1 MFGFL
6 FGSKHKRVINRIS
19 KTVDQINSLEPSL
32 EQLNA
37 DDLLAKSNELRDQVR
52 SGEALEKVL
61 PQAFALV
68 RESSKRN
75 LGLRHYD
82 CQLVGGVI
90 LNEGKIAEMATGE
103 GKTLV
108 ATLPC
113 YLNAL
118 TGKGVYVIT
127 VNEYLAERDANWMR
141 PLFEG
146 LGLTV
151 SHVVPNQ
158 SFEEKKNA
166 YQADVVYIT
175 NNEAGFDYLRDNMAM
190 DKAHKMQ
197 KDLFFAVVDE
207 VDSILIDEARTPLVI
222 SGVAEDNSEIYKK
235 IGQIIPRLKQEE
247 FDLETGDV
255 FVEGDFQIDEKVRS
269 AELTEKGHENVERLL
284 VHNGLLKE
292 DDSLYASENLKLLNM
307 VQSSLRA
314 FNLFEKNTDY
324 LVQNGQVVLID
335 TNTGRALP
343 GRRLSDGVHQA
354 LELKE
359 NVNIQ
364 VESQTLASTTFQNF
378 FRLFD
383 KLSGMTGTAET
394 EAQEFEE
401 IYSLETIVIPTN
413 LPMIRDDKEDK
424 IYLTLEEKYDALV
437 EEIEQIN
444 STGAPILVGTI
455 SVETSEL
462 ISSKLKQ
469 RKIEHNVL
477 NAKQHE
483 REAEIISQ
491 AGAQNAVTIAT
502 NMAGRGT
509 DIVLGGNEKDA
520 SFREKVLSL
529 GGLHVIGTERH
540 ESRRVDN
547 QLRGRSGRQG
557 DPGSSQFFLSLEDS
571 LMKIFAP
578 ERVKNLMQSIGGM
591 KKGESIEHRMLTG
604 AIERA
609 QRRVEGRNFDLRKRI
624 LEFDD
629 VLNEQRQVIYSQRE
643 EILQE
648 DDLTELI
655 DSMRFN
661 EIADLV
667 YSFLPPSSVES
678 QWQTDK
684 LKNSLS
690 SDFAFEFDPA
700 QFLDDEKNNQDTL
713 IDEIVSQLKNKYL
726 EKRIEYSEVLPGLEK
741 QIVLQVIDISWKNHI
756 NALEYLRQNIGFRSY
771 AGKDPRLEYKRE
783 AFEMFE
789 GLLTNINAEAIK
801 FLSKIQINK
810 EEQRTQ
816 ESSVIKNTISHKEEI
831 QSAFDSPQEQVNK
844 NKSEPNEEFSGN
856 RRMRRLQAKAKRKK
870 ENRL

>member
-19 KTVDQINSLEPSL
+19 KTVDQINSLESSL

-247 FDLETGDV
+247 FDLETGDI

-437 EEIEQIN
+437 EEIEKIN

-529 GGLHVIGTERH
+529 EGLHVIGTERH

-629 VLNEQRQVIYSQRE
+629 VLNEQRQVYI
-643 EILQE
+643 
-648 DDLTELI
+648 
-655 DSMRFN
+655 
-661 EIADLV
+661 
-667 YSFLPPSSVES
+667 
-678 QWQTDK
+678 
-684 LKNSLS
+684 
-690 SDFAFEFDPA
+690 
-700 QFLDDEKNNQDTL
+700 
-713 IDEIVSQLKNKYL
+713 
-726 EKRIEYSEVLPGLEK
+726 
-741 QIVLQVIDISWKNHI
+741 
-756 NALEYLRQNIGFRSY
+756 
-771 AGKDPRLEYKRE
+771 
-783 AFEMFE
+783 
-789 GLLTNINAEAIK
+789 
-801 FLSKIQINK
+801 
-810 EEQRTQ
+810 
-816 ESSVIKNTISHKEEI
+816 HKE
-831 QSAFDSPQEQVNK
+831 
-844 NKSEPNEEFSGN
+844 
-856 RRMRRLQAKAKRKK
+856 RKFFRK
-870 ENRL
+870 MT

>member
-19 KTVDQINSLEPSL
+19 KTVDQINSLESSL

-437 EEIEQIN
+437 EEIEKIN

-789 GLLTNINAEAIK
+789 GLLININAEAIK

-810 EEQRTQ
+810 EEQTAQ

-870 ENRL
+870 RK

>member
-52 SGEALEKVL
+52 SGEALEKLL

-789 GLLTNINAEAIK
+789 GLLTNINGEAIK

-810 EEQRTQ
+810 EEQTAQ

-870 ENRL
+870 RK

>member
-19 KTVDQINSLEPSL
+19 KTVDQINSLESSF

-37 DDLLAKSNELRDQVR
+37 DDLLAKSNELKDQVR

-190 DKAHKMQ
+190 DSAHKMQ

-255 FVEGDFQIDEKVRS
+255 FTEGDFQIDEKVRS

-324 LVQNGQVVLID
+324 LVQNGQGVLID

-413 LPMIRDDKEDK
+413 LPMIRDDKDDK

-437 EEIEQIN
+437 EEIETIN

-661 EIADLV
+661 EISDLV

-690 SDFAFEFDPA
+690 SDFAFEFDPV
-700 QFLDDEKNNQDTL
+700 QFLDDEKNNQDNL

-810 EEQRTQ
+810 EEQPTQ

-870 ENRL
+870 RK

>member
-1 MFGFL
+1 
-6 FGSKHKRVINRIS
+6 
-19 KTVDQINSLEPSL
+19 
-32 EQLNA
+32 
-37 DDLLAKSNELRDQVR
+37 
-52 SGEALEKVL
+52 
-61 PQAFALV
+61 
-68 RESSKRN
+68 
-75 LGLRHYD
+75 
-82 CQLVGGVI
+82 
-90 LNEGKIAEMATGE
+90 
-103 GKTLV
+103 
-108 ATLPC
+108 
-113 YLNAL
+113 L

-222 SGVAEDNSEIYKK
+222 SGVAEDNSETYKK

-269 AELTEKGHENVERLL
+269 AELTERGHENVERLL

-690 SDFAFEFDPA
+690 SDFAFEFDPV

-810 EEQRTQ
+810 EEQTAQ

-870 ENRL
+870 RK

>member
-19 KTVDQINSLEPSL
+19 KTVDQINSLESSL

-437 EEIEQIN
+437 EEIETIN

-520 SFREKVLSL
+520 SYREKVLSL

-661 EIADLV
+661 EISDLV

-690 SDFAFEFDPA
+690 SDFTFEFDPV

-810 EEQRTQ
+810 EEQPTQ

-870 ENRL
+870 RK

>member
-52 SGEALEKVL
+52 SGEALEKLL

-424 IYLTLEEKYDALV
+424 IYLTLEEKYDAIV

-726 EKRIEYSEVLPGLEK
+726 EKRIEYSEVLPSLEK

-810 EEQRTQ
+810 EEQTAQ

-831 QSAFDSPQEQVNK
+831 QSAFDSPQEQANK

-870 ENRL
+870 RK

>member
-37 DDLLAKSNELRDQVR
+37 DDLVAKSNELRDQVR
-52 SGEALEKVL
+52 SGEALEKLL

-222 SGVAEDNSEIYKK
+222 SGVAEDNSEVYKK

-509 DIVLGGNEKDA
+509 DIVLGGNEEDA

-810 EEQRTQ
+810 EEQTAQ

-844 NKSEPNEEFSGN
+844 SKSEPNEEFSGN

-870 ENRL
+870 RK

>member
-19 KTVDQINSLEPSL
+19 KTVDQINSLESSL

-113 YLNAL
+113 YINAL

-437 EEIEQIN
+437 EEIEKIN

-529 GGLHVIGTERH
+529 EGLHVIGTERH

-789 GLLTNINAEAIK
+789 GLLTNINSEAIK

-810 EEQRTQ
+810 EEQTAQ

-870 ENRL
+870 RK

>member
-19 KTVDQINSLEPSL
+19 KTVDQINSLESSF

-37 DDLLAKSNELRDQVR
+37 DDLLAKSNELKDQVR

-190 DKAHKMQ
+190 DKAYKMQ

-255 FVEGDFQIDEKVRS
+255 FTEGDFQIDEKVRS

-394 EAQEFEE
+394 ESQEFEE

-413 LPMIRDDKEDK
+413 LPMIRDDKDDK

-437 EEIEQIN
+437 EEIETIN

-661 EIADLV
+661 EISDLV

-690 SDFAFEFDPA
+690 SDFAFEFDPV
-700 QFLDDEKNNQDTL
+700 QFLDDEKNNQDNL

-801 FLSKIQINK
+801 FLSKIKINK
-810 EEQRTQ
+810 EEQPTQ

-844 NKSEPNEEFSGN
+844 NKSEPNEELSGN

-870 ENRL
+870 RK

>member
-19 KTVDQINSLEPSL
+19 KTVDQINSLESSL

-52 SGEALEKVL
+52 SGEALEKLL

-810 EEQRTQ
+810 EEQTAQ

-870 ENRL
+870 RK

>member
-19 KTVDQINSLEPSL
+19 KTVDQINSLESSL

-52 SGEALEKVL
+52 SGEALEKLL

-509 DIVLGGNEKDA
+509 DIVLGGNEEDA

-678 QWQTDK
+678 QWETDK

-789 GLLTNINAEAIK
+789 GLLTNINSEAIK

-810 EEQRTQ
+810 EEQTAQ

-870 ENRL
+870 RK

>member
-19 KTVDQINSLEPSL
+19 KTVDQINSLESSL

-175 NNEAGFDYLRDNMAM
+175 NNEAGFDYLRDNMVM

-222 SGVAEDNSEIYKK
+222 SGVAEDNSETYKK

-437 EEIEQIN
+437 EEIEKIN

-557 DPGSSQFFLSLEDS
+557 DPGSSKFFLSLEDS

-789 GLLTNINAEAIK
+789 GLLTNINSEAIK

-810 EEQRTQ
+810 EEQTAQ

-870 ENRL
+870 RK

>member
-1 MFGFL
+1 
-6 FGSKHKRVINRIS
+6 
-19 KTVDQINSLEPSL
+19 
-32 EQLNA
+32 
-37 DDLLAKSNELRDQVR
+37 
-52 SGEALEKVL
+52 
-61 PQAFALV
+61 
-68 RESSKRN
+68 
-75 LGLRHYD
+75 
-82 CQLVGGVI
+82 
-90 LNEGKIAEMATGE
+90 
-103 GKTLV
+103 
-108 ATLPC
+108 
-113 YLNAL
+113 
-118 TGKGVYVIT
+118 
-127 VNEYLAERDANWMR
+127 
-141 PLFEG
+141 
-146 LGLTV
+146 
-151 SHVVPNQ
+151 
-158 SFEEKKNA
+158 
-166 YQADVVYIT
+166 
-175 NNEAGFDYLRDNMAM
+175 MAM

-437 EEIEQIN
+437 EEIEKIN

-789 GLLTNINAEAIK
+789 GLLTNINSEAIK

-810 EEQRTQ
+810 EEQTAQ

-870 ENRL
+870 RK

>member
-19 KTVDQINSLEPSL
+19 KTVDQINSLESSL

-52 SGEALEKVL
+52 SGEALEKLL

-401 IYSLETIVIPTN
+401 IYALETIVIPTN

-437 EEIEQIN
+437 EEIEKIN

-810 EEQRTQ
+810 EEQTAQ

-870 ENRL
+870 RK

>member
-19 KTVDQINSLEPSL
+19 KTVDQINSLESSL

-37 DDLLAKSNELRDQVR
+37 DDLVAKSNELRDQVR

-90 LNEGKIAEMATGE
+90 LNEGRIAEMATGE

-413 LPMIRDDKEDK
+413 LPMIRDDKDDK

-437 EEIEQIN
+437 EEIETIN

-661 EIADLV
+661 EISDLV
-667 YSFLPPSSVES
+667 YSFLQPSSVES

-690 SDFAFEFDPA
+690 SDFAFEFDPV
-700 QFLDDEKNNQDTL
+700 QFLDDEKNNQDNL
-713 IDEIVSQLKNKYL
+713 INEIVSQLKNKYL

-801 FLSKIQINK
+801 FLSKIHINK
-810 EEQRTQ
+810 EEQPTQ

-844 NKSEPNEEFSGN
+844 NKSEPNEELSGN

-870 ENRL
+870 RK

>member
-52 SGEALEKVL
+52 SGEALEKLL

-383 KLSGMTGTAET
+383 KLSGMTGTAEN

-789 GLLTNINAEAIK
+789 GLLTNINSEAIK

-810 EEQRTQ
+810 EEQTAQ

-870 ENRL
+870 RK

>member
-19 KTVDQINSLEPSL
+19 KTVDQINSLESSL

-247 FDLETGDV
+247 FDLETGDI

-437 EEIEQIN
+437 EEIEKIN

-469 RKIEHNVL
+469 KKIEHNVL

-789 GLLTNINAEAIK
+789 GLLTNINSEAIK

-810 EEQRTQ
+810 EEQTAQ

-856 RRMRRLQAKAKRKK
+856 RRMRRLQAKARRKKRK
-870 ENRL
+870 

>member
-19 KTVDQINSLEPSL
+19 KTVDQINSLESSF

-37 DDLLAKSNELRDQVR
+37 DDLLAKSNELKDQVR

-437 EEIEQIN
+437 EEIEKIN

-789 GLLTNINAEAIK
+789 GLLTNINSEAIK

-810 EEQRTQ
+810 EEQTAQ

-844 NKSEPNEEFSGN
+844 NKSEPNEELSGN

-870 ENRL
+870 RK

>member
-19 KTVDQINSLEPSL
+19 KTVDQINSLETSL

-52 SGEALEKVL
+52 SGEPLEKVL

-424 IYLTLEEKYDALV
+424 IYLTLEEKYDAIV

-726 EKRIEYSEVLPGLEK
+726 EKRIEYSEVLPSLEK

-810 EEQRTQ
+810 EEQTAQ

-870 ENRL
+870 RK

>member
-19 KTVDQINSLEPSL
+19 KTVDQINSLESSL

-437 EEIEQIN
+437 EEIEKIN

-529 GGLHVIGTERH
+529 EGLHVIGTERH

-690 SDFAFEFDPA
+690 SDFAFEFDPV
-700 QFLDDEKNNQDTL
+700 QFLDDEKNNQDNL

-789 GLLTNINAEAIK
+789 GLLTNINSEAIK

-810 EEQRTQ
+810 EEQTAQ

-870 ENRL
+870 RK

>member
-19 KTVDQINSLEPSL
+19 KTVDQINSLESSF

-37 DDLLAKSNELRDQVR
+37 DDLLAKSNELKDQVR

-90 LNEGKIAEMATGE
+90 LNEGRIAEMATGE

-255 FVEGDFQIDEKVRS
+255 FIEGDFQIDEKVRS

-413 LPMIRDDKEDK
+413 LPMIREDKEDK

-437 EEIEQIN
+437 EEIETIN

-661 EIADLV
+661 EISDLV

-690 SDFAFEFDPA
+690 SDFAFEFDPV
-700 QFLDDEKNNQDTL
+700 QFLDDEKNNQDNL

-801 FLSKIQINK
+801 FLSKIHINK
-810 EEQRTQ
+810 EEQPTQ

-870 ENRL
+870 RK

>member
-52 SGEALEKVL
+52 SGEALEKLL

-151 SHVVPNQ
+151 SHVVPSQ

-324 LVQNGQVVLID
+324 LVQNGKVVLID

-509 DIVLGGNEKDA
+509 DIVLGGNEEDA

-726 EKRIEYSEVLPGLEK
+726 EKRIEYNEVLPGLEK

-810 EEQRTQ
+810 EEQTAQ

-870 ENRL
+870 RK